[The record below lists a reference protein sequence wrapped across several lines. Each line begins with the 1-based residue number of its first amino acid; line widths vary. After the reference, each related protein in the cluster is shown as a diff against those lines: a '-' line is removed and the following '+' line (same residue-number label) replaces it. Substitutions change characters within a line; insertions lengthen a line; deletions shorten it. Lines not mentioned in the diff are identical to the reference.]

1 MTDILSPHAVKMV
14 QLANFG
20 LLAPLER
27 PAAKDD
33 VLSVIRQI
41 GALQID
47 TISVVARAPYF
58 ILWSRLGSYSS
69 SWLEEL
75 LAEGQLFEYWAH
87 AACFLPIED
96 YPLYRRFM
104 IGNLRGYYRRAWGD
118 LHREEL
124 DAVLQRIHA
133 EGPLRSADFERKD
146 GKTGGWWNW
155 KMEKEVLEYL
165 FNAGELMIRE
175 RRNFQRVY
183 DLTERVLPD
192 WDDARTP
199 SEDEVL
205 DELTVR
211 TVRIFGAAPARWVH
225 DYFRLPKPGNLE
237 RLEALVKTGRL
248 LKQEVAGWK
257 EPVYVHPDQV
267 PVLIAAEAG
276 QLEAT
281 LTTLL
286 SPFDPI
292 ISDRARA
299 RSVFGFDYSMEVYL
313 PVEKRQWG
321 YYVLPILHRGN
332 LIGRVDAKANRQAG
346 KFDVKALYLEP
357 NVTVTAELTGA
368 VSAAIHR
375 CAEWHRTPEV
385 TVQNSALALE

>member
-1 MTDILSPHAVKMV
+1 MTDTFSPQSVKLV
-14 QLANFG
+14 QLANMG
-20 LLAPLER
+20 LLAPMER
-27 PAAKDD
+27 PATKDD

-58 ILWSRLGSYSS
+58 ILWSRLGSYPSV
-69 SWLEEL
+69 WLEEL
-75 LAEGQLFEYWAH
+75 LAEGKLFEYWAH

-104 IGNLRGYYRRAWGD
+104 IGTLRGYYRRAWGN
-118 LHREEL
+118 LHRDEL
-124 DAVLQRIHA
+124 DAVLNRIRT

-155 KMEKEVLEYL
+155 KTEKEVLEFL

-192 WDDARTP
+192 WEDAQTP
-199 SEDEVL
+199 PEDVVL
-205 DELTVR
+205 DELTLR
-211 TVRIFGAAPARWVH
+211 TVNIFGATPARWVH
-225 DYFRLPKPGNLE
+225 DFFRLPKPDNLD
-237 RLEALVKTGRL
+237 RLEALVKAGRL
-248 LKQEVAGWK
+248 LKGEVTGWK
-257 EPVYVHPDQV
+257 EPVYIHPEM
-267 PVLIAAEAG
+267 LGALAAAEVG
-276 QLEAT
+276 RFNAT

-292 ISDRARA
+292 ISDRGRA
-299 RSVFGFDYSMEVYL
+299 RTVFGFDYSMEVYL

-321 YYVLPILHRGN
+321 YYVLPILHRGD
-332 LIGRVDAKANRQAG
+332 LIGRMDAKANRQAG
-346 KFDVKALYLEP
+346 RFEVKALYLEP
-357 NVTVTAELTGA
+357 GVAVTDELTGA
-368 VSAAIHR
+368 VRAAIQR
-375 CAEWHRTPEV
+375 CAEWHQTPEV
-385 TVQNSALALE
+385 TVQNSALELG